1 MRCPR
6 CGGESRVYE
15 TREAGALRFRLRACQ
30 GCGYRF
36 RTCEEYLRPVT
47 ARPRRAHR
55 TQTELFPDDGG

>member
-1 MRCPR
+1 MHCPR

-30 GCGYRF
+30 KCGHRF

-47 ARPRRAHR
+47 PRKPKREPE
-55 TQTELFPDDGG
+55 QGELFNEES